1 MAMKLVLD
9 LDACQGY
16 ANCLIESPGL
26 FDIDDGT
33 DKAVLL
39 DETPAEDRRAE
50 AEAAVRGCPARA
62 ISIENS

>member
-1 MAMKLVLD
+1 MGMKLVLD

-26 FDIDDGT
+26 FDLDDHT

-39 DETPAEDRRAE
+39 DEAPSEDRRAE

-62 ISIENS
+62 ISIEGA